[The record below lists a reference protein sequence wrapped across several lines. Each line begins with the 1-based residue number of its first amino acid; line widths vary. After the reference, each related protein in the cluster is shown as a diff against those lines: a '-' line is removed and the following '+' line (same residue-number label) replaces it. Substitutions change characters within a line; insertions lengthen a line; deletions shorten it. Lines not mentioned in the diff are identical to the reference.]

1 METRLTG
8 QDIAMESNADDDDDF
23 APIAYLQAPNAEPE
37 RILQAREFDR
47 LADAMFVAAKTCG
60 VRIRWGADWNRNG
73 VARER
78 GETDS
83 PHWEIVVG

>member
-1 METRLTG
+1 MDVAGLG
-8 QDIAMESNADDDDDF
+8 IDLLP
-23 APIAYLQAPNAEPE
+23 APYDWANK
-37 RILQAREFDR
+37 AREFDR